1 MQSGAGPPWVISG
14 PNVSNA
20 WPLYLQSGHAPVR
33 MEIRTCLG
41 TNGMSAKSQK
51 RTSFGRL
58 SPQFV
63 QPRPTMPCP
72 ASFRLRTTLRRHFK
86 IDHGGR
92 QLVGEILEHCCQ

>member
-1 MQSGAGPPWVISG
+1 MQSGAGPLWVISG

-20 WPLYLQSGHAPVR
+20 WPLTSKTDMRRCGWKAA
-33 MEIRTCLG
+33 CAG

-58 SPQFV
+58 SPPFV

-72 ASFRLRTTLRRHFK
+72 ASFRLRTSLRRHFK